1 MNTLAER
8 RLELRAAH
16 SARQSGLRLPN
27 PGDVFMLVAFGWAA
41 ICFLLVTGGER
52 FTRQIARLGRSETV
66 SNIVLTDQT
75 AIAGIMLT
83 GLIGLAVT
91 FFFLTRFRWASIGLF
106 LFSMS
111 FASALWPPLHDLA
124 FAIKYLIIVY
134 LAAFAALF
142 FYKNGWRLIDTKGY
156 RLVCIYVAWIGFIA
170 VYNGLKV
177 GDVWYFGTEFCLM
190 IGFGIAWLYDVDS
203 TDRLRKFNMVFAF
216 AAVAVTL
223 GHMLSPLVFP
233 QYTYLSRFVSMFER
247 ATGFSVT
254 YAPYVVVLFWASMYD
269 KNAFRQR
276 LFSAFAFIGFGLILW
291 SGTRNATVATLI
303 GVFGLWWVFR
313 TKLLVY
319 VVAGG
324 MIALLVQIVIGGNED
339 LALLGERLASLKNTR
354 SDLWELYL
362 GLAKESPLLGYGW
375 EGLTPAVY
383 GESLVSAIGNFIRV
397 TIPAV
402 HNHYL
407 GFLVR
412 FGAVGLVLNLM
423 IIVLPLLRAWR
434 VVFSPRVAAADK
446 QVYVLPAALL
456 LVVALEGLFEDT
468 MGSTGKGTLH
478 GLIFALAIPV
488 VYLYGGELLSAAN
501 AEAASRPSPD
511 RALRRKPS

>member
-16 SARQSGLRLPN
+16 GARQSRLRLPN
-27 PGDVFMLVAFGWAA
+27 PGDVFMLAAFGWAA
-41 ICFLLVTGGER
+41 VCFLLVTGGQR
-52 FTRQIARLGRSETV
+52 FARQVARLGRSETV
-66 SNIVLTDQT
+66 SNLVLTEQT
-75 AIAGIMLT
+75 AIAGIMIA
-83 GLIGLAVT
+83 GLIGLGVT
-91 FFFLTRFRWASIGLF
+91 FFFLTRFRWVSIGLF

-124 FAIKYLIIVY
+124 FAIKYLIIIY
-134 LAAFAALF
+134 LASYATLF
-142 FYKNGWRLIDTKGY
+142 FYRNGWRLIDTKGY
-156 RLVCIYVAWIGFIA
+156 RLVCVYVAWIGFIA

-190 IGFGIAWLYDVDS
+190 IGFGIAWLRDVDT
-203 TDRLRKFNMVFAF
+203 TDKLRKFNMVFAF
-216 AAVAVTL
+216 AAIAVTL

-233 QYTYLSRFVSMFER
+233 EYTYLSRFVSMFER

-269 KNAFRQR
+269 KNAVRQR
-276 LFSAFAFIGFGLILW
+276 VFSAFAVIGFGLILW

-319 VVAGG
+319 VVAAG
-324 MIALLVQIVIGGNED
+324 MIGLLVQIVIGGNED

-362 GLAKESPLLGYGW
+362 GLAKQSPLLGYGW
-375 EGLTPAVY
+375 DGLTSAVY
-383 GESLVSAIGNFIRV
+383 GESLVNAIGNFIRV

-412 FGAVGLVLNLM
+412 FGMVGLILNLM

-434 VVFSPRVAAADK
+434 VVFSPNVALQDK

-456 LVVALEGLFEDT
+456 LVVVLEGLFEDT

-488 VYLYGGELLSAAN
+488 VYLFGGQLLNAAN
-501 AEAASRPSPD
+501 AEQSR
-511 RALRRKPS
+511 RAPVARTLRRELS